1 MLKLFRHCLR
11 AYKAGPDIE
20 KALDP
25 VFVLIFFT
33 ANLFEFVERRYLE
46 HFIRTSKA
54 DMPVGCLSGFEKLL
68 RIFKINAKLDR
79 KPMLLFQN
87 RNGTTKSWGLG
98 YHSCKAVLNAL

>member
-1 MLKLFRHCLR
+1 MF
-11 AYKAGPDIE
+11 
-20 KALDP
+20 
-25 VFVLIFFT
+25 VFIWET
-33 ANLFEFVERRYLE
+33 TKLFEFVERRYLE

-54 DMPVGCLSGFEKLL
+54 DMPVHYLLGFEKLL
-68 RIFKINAKLDR
+68 RIFKIIAKLDR